1 MKALQVL
8 LLFVLSQSVFSAEP
22 WKVDWSKVETRQ
34 KSPKLFSPQKSQP
47 ETERNGRIV
56 GGWEV
61 SPHSHPYQVG
71 LLLRSE
77 KSTSTFLCGGS
88 ILNNKTIITA
98 AHCTESTDTAQ
109 IIVGAHNLHISEP
122 SQQRF
127 DVNSSNY
134 RCHYGFNS
142 ITLNYDICIIF
153 LNEEILFNEF
163 VQPIELPRAAHLRE
177 RSFVAE
183 LATVT

>member
-1 MKALQVL
+1 MKTFQVL
-8 LLFVLSQSVFSAEP
+8 LLFILAQSVFSTEP
-22 WKVDWSKVETRQ
+22 WKKFDWSKVETKQ
-34 KSPKLFSPQKSQP
+34 KSPILFQPQKPQP

-61 SPHSHPYQVG
+61 KPHSHPYQAV
-71 LLLRSE
+71 LLLRSGNR
-77 KSTSTFLCGGS
+77 TILCGGS
-88 ILNNKTIITA
+88 ILNNITIMTA
-98 AHCTESTDTAQ
+98 AHCIKANYIAQ
-109 IIVGAHNLHISEP
+109 IIVGAHNRYVSEP

-134 RCHYGFNS
+134 RCHYGFNV

-153 LNEEILFNEF
+153 LNEEMIFNEF

>member
-1 MKALQVL
+1 MKTQVFL
-8 LLFVLSQSVFSAEP
+8 MFILAHSVFTAEP
-22 WKVDWSKVETRQ
+22 WKVDWTKVETRQ
-34 KSPKLFSPQKSQP
+34 QSPKLFKPQKSQP

-61 SPHSHPYQVG
+61 EPHSHPYQVG
-71 LLLRSE
+71 LLLRSDNR
-77 KSTSTFLCGGS
+77 TSTYLCGGS
-88 ILNNKTIITA
+88 ILNERAIFTA
-98 AHCTESTDTAQ
+98 AHCVDSTDTAQ
-109 IIVGAHNLHISEP
+109 IIVGAHNLFISES

-127 DVNSSNY
+127 DVNRSNY
-134 RCHYGFNS
+134 RCHYGYNS

-153 LNEEILFNEF
+153 LNEEIIFNEF